1 MMGNTPGEVSK
12 ATTSEVE
19 RLFLQMMITGRSD
32 VVPLPSAV
40 DNMIVTIS
48 RTVGAM
54 RDDGVRCELADRF
67 MSAAAFLVASTV
79 DFYSGGASPELGA
92 DEAATL
98 ESLRKKVDGWNE
110 AANALLLL
118 ETEGSVN

>member
-1 MMGNTPGEVSK
+1 MEPPPGGEVSK

-54 RDDGVRCELADRF
+54 RDDGVRCELAGWSIGGR
-67 MSAAAFLVASTV
+67 V
-79 DFYSGGASPELGA
+79 SG
-92 DEAATL
+92 
-98 ESLRKKVDGWNE
+98 RCRGWKR
-110 AANALLLL
+110 ANVWMRRS
-118 ETEGSVN
+118 GSCGLPG